1 MSHPETIRHL
11 LKLSE
16 NSNVP
21 EVVKLFDKE
30 ATYQFA
36 NLPPVAGLNKVG
48 EAVASG
54 HMGLIKRVDVKDII
68 ELGNGVLVC
77 EMEITFGTKDGRQI
91 VLPCSDLFRFADS
104 GLIRDMKVFMDATPL
119 NSPAAT

>member
-16 NSNVP
+16 SSNVP
-21 EVVKLFDKE
+21 EIVKLFDKE

-36 NLPPVAGLNKVG
+36 NHPPVAGVNKLG
-48 EAVASG
+48 EAVSSS
-54 HMGLIKRVDVKDII
+54 HLGLIKRVDVKDMI

-77 EMEITFGTKDGRQI
+77 EMEITYGTKDGRQI
-91 VLPCSDLFRFADS
+91 VLPRSDLF
-104 GLIRDMKVFMDATPL
+104 
-119 NSPAAT
+119 